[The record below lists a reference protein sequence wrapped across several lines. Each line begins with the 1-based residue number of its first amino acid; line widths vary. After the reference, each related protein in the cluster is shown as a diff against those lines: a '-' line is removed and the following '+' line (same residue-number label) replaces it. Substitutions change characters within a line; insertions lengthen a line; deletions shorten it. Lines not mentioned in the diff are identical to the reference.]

1 MGALRVDTTSHDER
15 EAGIAAAKRAL
26 AAGDCIVLPTDTVY
40 GIACDPFQPAA
51 VQGLL
56 DLKGRS
62 RAMPPPV
69 LVPSIESA
77 EALVAHFPHD
87 LGPALQRF
95 WPGGV
100 TFVLQAAP
108 EVSWD
113 LGETEGTV
121 ALRMPAHDV
130 ALDILRATGPLA
142 VSSANLTGELA
153 AMNAQ
158 EAITQFGDGVS
169 VYFDA
174 GRVGASYSDAP
185 GNAVSTI
192 IDASTVAE
200 GGAYRV
206 IRRGVVPVS
215 SIREV
220 LPGEWSE

>member
-1 MGALRVDTTSHDER
+1 MGALRVDATSHDER
-15 EAGIAAAKRAL
+15 EAGIVEAKLAL
-26 AAGDCIVLPTDTVY
+26 ESGNCVVLPTDTVY

-51 VQGLL
+51 VQELL
-56 DLKGRS
+56 DVKGRS

-77 EALVAHFPHD
+77 EALVAHFPED
-87 LGPALQRF
+87 LAPALQRG

-100 TFVLQAAP
+100 TCVLQAAP

-121 ALRMPAHDV
+121 ALRMPAHEV

-158 EAITQFGDGVS
+158 EAITQFGDSVP

-185 GNAVSTI
+185 GNAGSTI

>member
-1 MGALRVDTTSHDER
+1 MGALRVDASSHDER
-15 EAGIAAAKRAL
+15 AAGIEVATQAL
-26 AAGDCIVLPTDTVY
+26 ARGECIVLPTDTVY
-40 GIACDPFQPAA
+40 GIGCDPFSPAA

-56 DLKGRS
+56 DTKGRS

-69 LVPSIESA
+69 LVPSLESA
-77 EALVAHFPHD
+77 EALVADMPAE
-87 LGPALQRF
+87 LEPALQRF

-100 TFVLQAAP
+100 TFVLTAAP

-113 LGETEGTV
+113 LGETQGTV

-153 AMNAQ
+153 AMTSD
-158 EAITQFGDGVS
+158 EAIAQFGDRVP

-185 GNAVSTI
+185 GNAGSTI
-192 IDASTVAE
+192 IDASTVSD
-200 GGAYRV
+200 GGPYRV

-215 SIREV
+215 SLRDV
-220 LPGEWSE
+220 LPGEWAQ